1 MEATI
6 QFIGIDPKAYMQQLA
21 ELTAEIILSKTKNN
35 EVWLNQ
41 KQAASFYDVTPATV
55 RNWELNGKIIFRRKD
70 STAEYLCTKN

>member
-6 QFIGIDPKAYMQQLA
+6 QFIGINPKVYMQELA
-21 ELTAEIILSKTKNN
+21 ELTAQIILSKTKKN

-41 KQAASFYDVTPATV
+41 KQAANFYEVTPVTI

>member
-6 QFIGIDPKAYMQQLA
+6 QFIGIDPKVYMQELA
-21 ELTAEIILSKTKNN
+21 ELTAQIILSKTKKN

-41 KQAASFYDVTPATV
+41 KQAANFYEVTPVTI